1 MNIKRI
7 GTLLAIVS
15 IVFVVGCRT
24 SPIFNVQNA
33 AIPSSSDAKLKTDDV
48 KKAIIRAGNSLGWT
62 MEAAKPGAIV
72 GTLRVRDHVA
82 VVDIPY
88 DENSYSILY
97 KDSQN
102 LKHTGTSIHSNYNSW
117 VQNLDKAIKLQLN
130 MTQQ

>member
-1 MNIKRI
+1 MNINRI
-7 GTLLAIVS
+7 GAFLVVVS
-15 IVFVVGCRT
+15 IVFVVGCRA

-33 AIPSSSDAKLKTDDV
+33 AIPSSGDATLKADDV
-48 KKAIIRAGNSLGWT
+48 KKAIIRAGNGLGWT
-62 MEAAKPGAIV
+62 MDAAKPGAIV
-72 GTLRVRDHVA
+72 GTLRVRSHVA

-88 DENSYSILY
+88 DASSYSILY

-130 MTQQ
+130 MVKQ